1 MSILITYTCL
11 TQIQAKRTSKTV
23 HAKRRGL
30 AGSTWLTLSLRVK
43 LTTTAAV
50 VVAFPVGTVLVA
62 AHIATALVA
71 DTVAVIEMDTATA
84 AHLLDRSLAVDTR
97 LDKADMVVVVGNRAA
112 VVAGLPCLLH
122 RRCPGQVTWLEV
134 AGPENPVSQKLRL
147 RSKTRSMSG

>member
-1 MSILITYTCL
+1 M
-11 TQIQAKRTSKTV
+11 
-23 HAKRRGL
+23 
-30 AGSTWLTLSLRVK
+30 RVK

-50 VVAFPVGTVLVA
+50 VVAFPVDTVLVA

-71 DTVAVIEMDTATA
+71 DIVAVIEMDTAA
-84 AHLLDRSLAVDTR
+84 AHPLDRSLAVDTR

-134 AGPENPVSQKLRL
+134 AAPENSVSQKLRL
-147 RSKTRSMSG
+147 RSKKRSMSG